1 MQTGKISPRILM
13 EPPSPPFDEEPY
25 PPDLFRKCVRVLKRF
40 AESRW
45 QLPLGAAAVLSTG
58 AAIMSA
64 AAELSLMAGG
74 SPRWIEHILNIGSAL
89 FLVGVLGGLMVSL
102 WLVIMTAV
110 WIHREDLW
118 EALCCWTASAAAAV
132 IAYLA
137 AIWLAFGMPHDAP
150 LWHGSDHITQEHER
164 ETQNMTRNTQTKM
177 RLPSC

>member
-1 MQTGKISPRILM
+1 MQTGKISPPPRILM

-89 FLVGVLGGLMVSL
+89 FLVGVLGGLMVPL

-118 EALCCWTASAAAAV
+118 EVLCCWAASAAAAV

-137 AIWLAFGMPHDAP
+137 RIRYASRCPALAWLRSYPAGA
-150 LWHGSDHITQEHER
+150 
-164 ETQNMTRNTQTKM
+164 
-177 RLPSC
+177 